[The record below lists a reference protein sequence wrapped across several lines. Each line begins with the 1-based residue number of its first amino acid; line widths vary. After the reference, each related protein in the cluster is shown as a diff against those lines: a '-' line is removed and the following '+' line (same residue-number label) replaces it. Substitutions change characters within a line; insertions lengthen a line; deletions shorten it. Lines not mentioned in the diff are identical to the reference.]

1 VFAGAHLLVT
11 GCGGA
16 AAAPSHIEER
26 HMKRISFI
34 TAIVAGAVAATTSA
48 ALADGDSDKGAKAF
62 RQCAACHTL
71 QTGDHRTG
79 PSLSGIWGKPAG
91 SITTFNR
98 YSKALKDSGIVWN
111 AEALDRWLEDP
122 KAMVPGNRMVFRGV
136 AEKKTRDD
144 LIAFL
149 KSASEGKKK
158 AAGGGM
164 GGHGGEMPNLKELGP
179 KNQITAITHC
189 KDGYEVTTAA
199 GEMHPF
205 WEFNL
210 RFKVDSGANGPAP
223 GKPVLASSGMMGD
236 RMFIVFASPEEIS
249 TFIKKG
255 C

>member
-1 VFAGAHLLVT
+1 MRVLSGLTEALDTPRLMCNCKGRSSSGRTKCALATFSRMRSATIRTSGGPVFTGARLLVT
-11 GCGGA
+11 VGGGA

-98 YSKALKDSGIVWN
+98 YSKALKNSGIVWN

-136 AEKKTRDD
+136 AEKMTRDD

-149 KSASEGKKK
+149 KSASEGKGQ
-158 AAGGGM
+158 AAASGM
-164 GGHGGEMPNLKELGP
+164 GHHGQEMPKLKELDA
-179 KNQITAITHC
+179 NLEFLRLRVELAESQAELLYLT
-189 KDGYEVTTAA
+189 
-199 GEMHPF
+199 GEPQ
-205 WEFNL
+205 
-210 RFKVDSGANGPAP
+210 P
-223 GKPVLASSGMMGD
+223 
-236 RMFIVFASPEEIS
+236 
-249 TFIKKG
+249 
-255 C
+255 

>member
-1 VFAGAHLLVT
+1 
-11 GCGGA
+11 
-16 AAAPSHIEER
+16 
-26 HMKRISFI
+26 MKRISFI

-71 QTGDHRTG
+71 QAGDHRTG
-79 PSLSGIWGKPAG
+79 PSLSSIWGKPAG

-98 YSKALKDSGIVWN
+98 YSKALKNSGIVWN

-149 KSASEGKKK
+149 KSASEGKGQ
-158 AAGGGM
+158 AAASGMGGM
-164 GGHGGEMPNLKELGP
+164 GHHGQEMPKLKERDA
-179 KNQITAITHC
+179 NNRIVAIQHC
-189 KDGYEVTTAA
+189 RDTYEVTTEDGKAHA
-199 GEMHPF
+199 F

-210 RFKVDSGANGPAP
+210 RFKVDSGNNGPAP
-223 GKPVLASSGMMGD
+223 GKPVLAPSGMMGD
-236 RMFIVFASPEEIS
+236 RAFAVFAAPDEIS
-249 TFIKKG
+249 VFIKKG